1 MLITF
6 IVIMQNFLHNK
17 LQSNSATSLALRTS
31 LLLTG
36 LLIVILVCVKLLFD
50 LTASWILLLIIIP
63 GFFLL
68 SFFILR
74 YVLFYF
80 IYRHIR
86 LIYKTIHSFK
96 EDDKAKKE
104 KFDINKDLLRQV
116 DDDVTQWAENSRKEI
131 QEWKR
136 MAQYR
141 KEFVGN
147 VSHELKTPIFN
158 IQGYTLTLLEGG
170 IEDKSVN
177 IKYLTKLEKN
187 INRIISI
194 VNDMEAISKLE
205 HGEMKLRYESFDPVK
220 LIEEVFDNLEDKATT
235 KNIRL
240 NIRRHYEKQRKITAD
255 PEFLRQVMT
264 NLVINAIN
272 YGKEDGFVNVELFDM
287 DENLLIEVTD
297 NGIGIA
303 EKDIPRIFERFYRV
317 DKSRSTKSGGTG
329 LGLSIV
335 KHIIEAHNQTLN
347 VRSTLG
353 VGTTIAFTIKKAK

>member
-1 MLITF
+1 M
-6 IVIMQNFLHNK
+6 
-17 LQSNSATSLALRTS
+17 
-31 LLLTG
+31 LTG
-36 LLIVILVCVKLLFD
+36 LIIVIFACVKLCFDFALPWTLLFVF
-50 LTASWILLLIIIP
+50 IP
-63 GFFLL
+63 VFFLL

-96 EDDKAKKE
+96 EDDQAKKE

-170 IEDKSVN
+170 IADKSIN
-177 IKYLTKLEKN
+177 IKYLEKLEKN

-194 VNDMEAISKLE
+194 VNDLEDFSKLE
-205 HGEMKLRYESFDPVK
+205 HGDLKLWYVSFDPVE
-220 LIEEVFDNLEDKATT
+220 LIDEVFDNLEDKAAI

-240 NIRRHYEKQRKITAD
+240 NIHRHYEKQRKISAD
-255 PEFLRQVMT
+255 PEFLRQVIT

-297 NGIGIA
+297 NGIGISEA
-303 EKDIPRIFERFYRV
+303 DIPRIFERFYRV
-317 DKSRSTKSGGTG
+317 DKSLSTYSGGTG

-353 VGTTIAFTIKKAK
+353 VGTTIAFTMKKAK